1 LLKQQLLT
9 RPEDPDLLLT
19 LAQAH
24 AAMGETDDAIVLADR
39 VLPIVKGDPL
49 LLYNVACAYS
59 LAGAV
64 DSALAALEASAAAGM
79 RDTDWMEQDSDLDAV
94 RSDPRFAALVD
105 RLKDRM
111 H

>member
-1 LLKQQLLT
+1 
-9 RPEDPDLLLT
+9 
-19 LAQAH
+19 
-24 AAMGETDDAIVLADR
+24 
-39 VLPIVKGDPL
+39 
-49 LLYNVACAYS
+49 
-59 LAGAV
+59 
-64 DSALAALEASAAAGM
+64 M